1 MTHCANELGALS
13 YLLIKIFSI
22 KYFLC
27 YASFCD
33 FLFFGS
39 GFFVIFDFFIF
50 SFWFKIFLIFAFFIF
65 SFLFPG
71 FFLIFFSHIV
81 FLVQDFSNICFW
93 MFLFGSGF
101 SSYFFFF
108 SCSLFFGVFPHICF
122 FHILFL
128 NIIFCGRVQDFPDIF
143 LFGTVFLTVDLYN
156 ISL

>member
-22 KYFLC
+22 KYFLF
-27 YASFCD
+27 YASFCG

-71 FFLIFFSHIV
+71 FFLIFFSDIV

-108 SCSLFFGVFPHICF
+108 HVPVSLGVFLIFVF
-122 FHILFL
+122 F
-128 NIIFCGRVQDFPDIF
+128 IFSF
-143 LFGTVFLTVDLYN
+143 
-156 ISL
+156 

>member
-22 KYFLC
+22 KYFLF
-27 YASFCD
+27 YASFCS

-101 SSYFFFF
+101 SSYIFFFF
-108 SCSLFFGVFPHICF
+108 MFPFLWGFSSYLFFSYSLFKYHFLWSCSGFSRYFPFWYC
-122 FHILFL
+122 LL
-128 NIIFCGRVQDFPDIF
+128 DCG
-143 LFGTVFLTVDLYN
+143 
-156 ISL
+156 SL

>member
-22 KYFLC
+22 KYFLF
-27 YASFCD
+27 YASFCG

-71 FFLIFFSHIV
+71 FFLIFFSNIV
-81 FLVQDFSNICFW
+81 FLVQDFSNICFFF
-93 MFLFGSGF
+93 MFPFLWGF
-101 SSYFFFF
+101 SSYLFF
-108 SCSLFFGVFPHICF
+108 SYSLFKYHFLWSCSGFSRYFPFWYC
-122 FHILFL
+122 LL
-128 NIIFCGRVQDFPDIF
+128 DCG
-143 LFGTVFLTVDLYN
+143 
-156 ISL
+156 SL